1 MLVVVGI
8 FVSYYVF
15 VGDRDFVFQ
24 GINIISPWY
33 VFPFILSSP
42 LLISLV
48 VDLYREVRG
57 LRRKEN
63 KDIILANE
71 KPDVKT
77 DKEDIKSE
85 GIVNVNELLVP
96 VNENNAKENSSEVS
110 DKLEV
115 GIVDVQNMKSD
126 EEGLS
131 SKEHDDK
138 GVVSDSVVDER
149 IKSIEVQV
157 KSLQDEL
164 KVFKDSVQQNIQ
176 DVKDAIIS
184 LRSSIS
190 EIDNPFN
197 FMKKYAEV
205 FGIDALEKLEQSK
218 VVVSSQGRHD
228 LSDSEGERVISVSGD
243 QRVYGSNRSPVYNDK
258 MSGVSHGVRM
268 EPGKIVNIVVWANRM
283 FLSFGK
289 DYTLRVLDFYRSVGL
304 VDENVY
310 DAMVKALELVD
321 KSKHVNVTV
330 KDHVAMMVELM
341 KVLGLDKQYHD
352 LVSIVEALFGSGG
365 SGSG

>member
-1 MLVVVGI
+1 MLVVIVGI
-8 FVSYYVF
+8 FISYYVF
-15 VGDRDFVFQ
+15 VGDHDFVFQ
-24 GINIISPWY
+24 GINVSSPWY
-33 VFPFILSSP
+33 IFPFILSSP

-48 VDLYREVRG
+48 VDLYSEVHG
-57 LRRKEN
+57 LRFRK
-63 KDIILANE
+63 KDTILVNE
-71 KPDVKT
+71 KPEIVAS
-77 DKEDIKSE
+77 KEDIKSE
-85 GIVNVNELLVP
+85 SMVNELSVLV
-96 VNENNAKENSSEVS
+96 NKDDAKENNPEVFNN
-110 DKLEV
+110 LETNTV
-115 GIVDVQNMKSD
+115 NVQEGGK
-126 EEGLS
+126 EELS
-131 SKEHDDK
+131 AKEQNDK
-138 GVVSDSVVDER
+138 GVVSDSVIDEK
-149 IKSIEVQV
+149 IKNIESQV

-205 FGIDALEKLEQSK
+205 FGIDALERLEQSK
-218 VVVSSQGRHD
+218 VVVSSQGKHD
-228 LSDSEGERVISVSGD
+228 SLFDNERTTSIAGEERVSS
-243 QRVYGSNRSPVYNDK
+243 RSPVYDNK
-258 MSGVSHGVRM
+258 VSGIVSHGVRM
-268 EPGKIVNIVVWANRM
+268 EPGKIVNIVVWANKM

-310 DAMVKALELVD
+310 DAIVKALELVD

-330 KDHVAMMVELM
+330 KDHVAMMIELM
-341 KVLGLDKQYHD
+341 KVLGLDKQYYD